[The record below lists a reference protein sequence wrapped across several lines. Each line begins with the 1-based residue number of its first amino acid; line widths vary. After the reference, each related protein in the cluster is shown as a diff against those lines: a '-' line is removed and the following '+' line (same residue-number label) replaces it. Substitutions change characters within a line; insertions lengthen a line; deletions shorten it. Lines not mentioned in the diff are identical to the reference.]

1 MQVNE
6 IVGAHCPPS
15 AHALLGESACPGN
28 EGWNRPANLC
38 RHTCTK
44 QCQAHPH
51 QGKGVHQY
59 VESCEA
65 LDGWGGS
72 TPFYILGG
80 VLPNLMEAILDNANG
95 RIYPLTPII

>member
-6 IVGAHCPPS
+6 IVGAHRPHS
-15 AHALLGESACPGN
+15 ALALLGESACPGN

-38 RHTCTK
+38 GHTCTK

-51 QGKGVHQY
+51 QGKGVYQY

-65 LDGWGGS
+65 LVGGAQPYSIFWGV
-72 TPFYILGG
+72 FF
-80 VLPNLMEAILDNANG
+80 
-95 RIYPLTPII
+95 PI